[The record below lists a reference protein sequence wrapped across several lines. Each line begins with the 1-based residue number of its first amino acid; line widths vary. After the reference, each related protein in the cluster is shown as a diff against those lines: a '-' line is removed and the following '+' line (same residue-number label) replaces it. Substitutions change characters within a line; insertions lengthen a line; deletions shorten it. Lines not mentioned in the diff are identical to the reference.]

1 MGQNTSLL
9 TDIEKA
15 KVEAFLEQIVNDQDP
30 PMKDGYVCYHQQQ
43 FVTPIWYRISK
54 DGHHWE
60 WTPDL
65 THWMLCSVS
74 DLKVKGGN
82 WDGH

>member
-1 MGQNTSLL
+1 
-9 TDIEKA
+9 
-15 KVEAFLEQIVNDQDP
+15 
-30 PMKDGYVCYHQQQ
+30 MKDEYVCYHQQQ

-82 WDGH
+82 WDGQ